1 MRSLGAA
8 LPPDLLR
15 ALSQSDLAARLGRG
29 LPLVTLD
36 ADGRPH
42 PMLVSYAELLAVE
55 PDAIR
60 LAVGAGGSAAR
71 TVAEGG
77 AATLLIIEPERRVY
91 VKCRAAGPPL
101 VVASPL
107 ARFTLRVED
116 VLEDAAAEWEGGA
129 RITAGIGYAPVLG
142 VDSPQVRQTLALL
155 RRDDAPAAG

>member
-71 TVAEGG
+71 NLAERG
-77 AATLLIIEPERRVY
+77 AATLLIIEPERTVY

-101 VVASPL
+101 VASPL

-129 RITAGIGYAPVLG
+129 RITAGIGYAAGLG
-142 VDSPQVRQTLALL
+142 VDSP
-155 RRDDAPAAG
+155 